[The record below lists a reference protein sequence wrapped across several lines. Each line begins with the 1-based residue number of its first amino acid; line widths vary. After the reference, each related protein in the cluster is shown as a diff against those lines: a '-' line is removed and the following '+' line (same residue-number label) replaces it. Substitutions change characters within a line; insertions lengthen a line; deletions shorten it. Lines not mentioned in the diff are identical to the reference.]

1 LKAVRIFIGCA
12 VAVCVVQ
19 AAWGQIIPPRDKGN
33 ENFEEP
39 EFVPWVE
46 TEAPPPAAPRD
57 ADLEEF
63 YVSASSTYRFFLD
76 RASLAVGADGV
87 VRYTLVVESSRGARN
102 VSYEGL
108 RCNSGEIKRYASG
121 RSDGSWSPVPNS
133 EWREIAY
140 VGANRHHA
148 ALWREYLCRDGAPM
162 PSVALMLSEIRRP
175 KGQVRPNRDLWAY

>member
-1 LKAVRIFIGCA
+1 M
-12 VAVCVVQ
+12 AVCVVQ

-46 TEAPPPAAPRD
+46 TEAQPPAAPRD

-63 YVSASSTYRFFLD
+63 YVSAVANNRFFLD
-76 RASLAVGADGV
+76 RASLAIGADGV

-108 RCNSGEIKRYASG
+108 RCSSGEVKRYASG
-121 RSDGSWSPVPNS
+121 RPDGTWSPARDPQWS
-133 EWREIAY
+133 EIRYA
-140 VGANRHHA
+140 GANRHHA
-148 ALWREYLCRDGAPM
+148 ALWREYLCRDAAPL
-162 PSVALMLSEIRRP
+162 PSIDLMLSEIRRP
-175 KGQVRPNRDLWAY
+175 KGQVRPNRDLWVY